1 MAGRI
6 VEGCVIHGN
15 DYSVRGA
22 PFDKALLSKVEG
34 LGANGWNKGT
44 AMMGKS
50 FKPAAICGCVIA
62 AFGGY
67 SIAQPTSTG
76 SGQGYPAKPI
86 RWIVPF
92 SPGGA
97 TDIVGRSV
105 GQKLAES
112 WGQQVIVDNR
122 AGGGG
127 VIGTDIVAKSPADG
141 YTIGGVSLNFTVYP
155 TLYRRIPFQVPG
167 SFTPITLV
175 AQIPS
180 VLVVHPSIPVHTV
193 RDLIALAKARPGE
206 LGFASGGGVGTG
218 GHVAGELFMKLTGTK
233 MIHVPYK
240 GGGPATIDVMGGHVP
255 VYFAT
260 VASII
265 QVVRAGKV
273 RPIAMT
279 SPKRFYLLPDLP
291 TVAESGVPGFDTQEM
306 QAIVGPAD
314 LPRDITHKLN
324 VEIVRIL
331 NLPEIKNRLTDL
343 GAAPVAGTPEQLS
356 AYLDAE
362 IRKWA
367 DVFKGAEGSVDF

>member
-1 MAGRI
+1 M
-6 VEGCVIHGN
+6 
-15 DYSVRGA
+15 SV
-22 PFDKALLSKVEG
+22 KARRV
-34 LGANGWNKGT
+34 T
-44 AMMGKS
+44 AL
-50 FKPAAICGCVIA
+50 CGCAIA
-62 AFGGY
+62 AWGGY
-67 SIAQPTSTG
+67 AGAQS
-76 SGQGYPAKPI
+76 YPAKPI

-105 GQKLAES
+105 GQKLSES
-112 WGQQVIVDNR
+112 WGQQVVIDNR

-127 VIGTDIVAKSPADG
+127 VIGTEIVAKSPADG
-141 YTIGGVSLNFTVYP
+141 YVIGGVTLNFTVYP
-155 TLYRRIPFQVPG
+155 TLYRKMPFQIPG

-180 VLVVHPSIPVHTV
+180 VLVVHPSVPVRTV
-193 RDLIALAKARPGE
+193 KDLIALAKARPGE

-218 GHVAGELFMKLTGTK
+218 GHVAAELFMKLTGTR
-233 MIHVPYK
+233 MIHIPYK
-240 GGGPATIDVMGGHVP
+240 GGGPATIDVIGGHVP

-265 QVVRAGKV
+265 QVVRANKV
-273 RPIAMT
+273 RPIAIT
-279 SPKRFYLLPDLP
+279 SPKRFYLLPELP

-306 QAIVGPAD
+306 QGIVGPAG
-314 LPRDITHKLN
+314 LPRELLVKLN
-324 VEIVRIL
+324 SEIVRIL
-331 NLPEIKNRLTDL
+331 NLPDIKSRLTDL
-343 GAAPVAGTPEQLS
+343 GAAPVASTPEQFA

>member
-1 MAGRI
+1 M
-6 VEGCVIHGN
+6 
-15 DYSVRGA
+15 SVRA
-22 PFDKALLSKVEG
+22 RRVAAL
-34 LGANGWNKGT
+34 
-44 AMMGKS
+44 
-50 FKPAAICGCVIA
+50 CGCAIA
-62 AFGGY
+62 AWGGHVG
-67 SIAQPTSTG
+67 AQS
-76 SGQGYPAKPI
+76 YPSKPI

-105 GQKLAES
+105 GQKLSES
-112 WGQQVIVDNR
+112 WGQQIIIDNR

-127 VIGTDIVAKSPADG
+127 VIGTEIVAKSPADG
-141 YTIGGVSLNFTVYP
+141 YVIGGVSLNFTVYP
-155 TLYRRIPFQVPG
+155 TLYRKVPFQVPG

-180 VLVVHPSIPVHTV
+180 VLVVHPSVPVRSV
-193 RDLIALAKARPGE
+193 RDLIALAKAHPGE

-218 GHVAGELFMKLTGTK
+218 GHVAAELFMKLTGTK
-233 MIHVPYK
+233 MIHIPYK
-240 GGGPATIDVMGGHVP
+240 GGGPATIDVIGGHVP

-273 RPIAMT
+273 RPIAVT
-279 SPKRFYLLPDLP
+279 SPKRFYLLPELP

-306 QAIVGPAD
+306 QGIVGPAG
-314 LPRDITHKLN
+314 LPRELLVKLN
-324 VEIVRIL
+324 TEIVRIL
-331 NLPEIKNRLTDL
+331 NLPDIKSRLTDL
-343 GAAPVAGTPEQLS
+343 GAAPVAGTPEQFA

>member
-1 MAGRI
+1 MTVKVRRVAALF
-6 VEGCVIHGN
+6 GCVMAVYGGP
-15 DYSVRGA
+15 VGA
-22 PFDKALLSKVEG
+22 QSFP
-34 LGANGWNKGT
+34 
-44 AMMGKS
+44 GK
-50 FKPAAICGCVIA
+50 PV
-62 AFGGY
+62 
-67 SIAQPTSTG
+67 
-76 SGQGYPAKPI
+76 

-97 TDIVGRSV
+97 TDIVARSV

-112 WGQQVIVDNR
+112 WGQPVIVDNR

-127 VIGTDIVAKSPADG
+127 VIGTDIVAKAPADG
-141 YTIGGVSLNFTVYP
+141 YVIGGVSLNFTVYP
-155 TLYRRIPFQVPG
+155 TLYRKVPFQVPG

-180 VLVVHPSIPVHTV
+180 VLVVHPSVPVHSV

-218 GHVAGELFMKLTGTK
+218 GHVAAELFMKLTGTR
-233 MIHVPYK
+233 MVHIPYK
-240 GGGPATIDVMGGHVP
+240 GGGPATIDVIGGHVP

-265 QVVRAGKV
+265 QVVRANKV
-273 RPIAMT
+273 RSIAVT
-279 SPKRFYLLPDLP
+279 SPQRFYLLPELP

-306 QAIVGPAD
+306 QGIVGPAG
-314 LPRDITHKLN
+314 LPREILARLN
-324 VEIVRIL
+324 TEIVRIL
-331 NLPEIKNRLTDL
+331 NLPDIKSRLTDL
-343 GAAPVAGTPEQLS
+343 GAAPVAGPPEQFT

>member
-1 MAGRI
+1 MTVKARR
-6 VEGCVIHGN
+6 VAALFGCVMAAYGGQI
-15 DYSVRGA
+15 GA
-22 PFDKALLSKVEG
+22 QSFP
-34 LGANGWNKGT
+34 
-44 AMMGKS
+44 GK
-50 FKPAAICGCVIA
+50 PV
-62 AFGGY
+62 
-67 SIAQPTSTG
+67 
-76 SGQGYPAKPI
+76 

-97 TDIVGRSV
+97 TDIVARSV

-127 VIGTDIVAKSPADG
+127 VIGTDIVAKAPADG
-141 YTIGGVSLNFTVYP
+141 YVIGGVSLNFTVYP
-155 TLYRRIPFQVPG
+155 TLYRKVPFQVPG

-180 VLVVHPSIPVHTV
+180 VLVVHPSVPVHSV

-218 GHVAGELFMKLTGTK
+218 GHVAAELFMKLTGTK
-233 MIHVPYK
+233 MVHIPYK
-240 GGGPATIDVMGGHVP
+240 GGGPATIDVIGGHVP

-265 QVVRAGKV
+265 QVVRANKV
-273 RPIAMT
+273 RSIAVT
-279 SPKRFYLLPDLP
+279 SPQRFYLLPDLP

-306 QAIVGPAD
+306 QGIVGPAG
-314 LPRDITHKLN
+314 LPREILARLN
-324 VEIVRIL
+324 TEIVRIL
-331 NLPEIKNRLTDL
+331 NLPDIKSRLTDL
-343 GAAPVAGTPEQLS
+343 GAAPVAGTPEQFT